1 MRNAPLLITYADRFA
16 GDLRGIAQMLNGPL
30 AGAFG
35 GVHVL
40 PFYERIDG
48 ADAGFDPEDHTRVDA
63 RIGTWDDVAAISQTH
78 EVMADLIINHVSSDS
93 EAFRDW
99 LANGAESPYDG
110 MFCTYE
116 GVFGEGAT
124 NDELCAVYRPRPGM
138 PFTKF
143 FDHRGRQILL
153 WTTFTSA
160 QIDIDVEGPQGTA
173 YLDRVVDALANGG
186 VTLVRLDAVGYAIK
200 RRGTSCFMIPE
211 TYEFIA
217 DFADRCRARGMEV
230 LVEIHGYYQS
240 QIEVASRVDLVY
252 DFGLPPLVLDAFFT
266 GDTTVLRRWIDIR
279 PTNCMTVLDTHD
291 GIGVIDVATDVTDRA
306 QPGLLSDERVV
317 GLVDGISRRSG
328 GTSGL
333 ATGAAAANLDIYQV
347 NCTYYD
353 ALGRD
358 DQQYLMARL
367 LQFLLPGVPQV
378 YYMGLLAGT
387 NDIDL
392 LTATGVGRD
401 INRRYYD
408 PHSLSEALT
417 RPVVRRLVG
426 LLRWRASTTIFD
438 GTFTHLDAPPGRV
451 AMRWSADGQVL
462 DAELDIAATTFRM
475 VDVDGTVIDD
485 FAYFDGW
492 S

>member
-35 GVHVL
+35 GVHIL

-99 LANGAESPYDG
+99 LANGAASPYDG

-116 GVFGEGAT
+116 GVFDEGAT

-160 QIDIDVEGPQGTA
+160 QIDIDVESAQGAA
-173 YLDRVVDALANGG
+173 YLDRVVDALSNGG

-279 PTNCMTVLDTHD
+279 PQNCMTVLDTHD

-306 QPGLLSDERVV
+306 QPGLLSDERVA
-317 GLVDGISRRSG
+317 GLVDGISQRSG

-378 YYMGLLAGT
+378 YYVGLLAGT

-392 LTATGVGRD
+392 LAATGVGRD

-408 PHSLSEALT
+408 PHSLSEALA

-426 LLRWRASTTIFD
+426 MLRWRASTTIFD
-438 GTFTHLDAPPGRV
+438 GAFTHLDAPPGRV
-451 AMRWSADGQVL
+451 ALRWEAHDQIL
-462 DAELDIAATTFRM
+462 DAELDIAAATFRM

-485 FAYFDGW
+485 FAHFDDW